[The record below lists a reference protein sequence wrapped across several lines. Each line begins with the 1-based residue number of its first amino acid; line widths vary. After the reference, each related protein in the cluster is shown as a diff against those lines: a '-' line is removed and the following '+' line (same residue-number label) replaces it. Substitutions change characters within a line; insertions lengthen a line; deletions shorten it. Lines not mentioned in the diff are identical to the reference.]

1 MLAIVETLGIDGQTA
16 DIGPAELKLIEVIK
30 YIDLANKRATLLM
43 FFFIEISSV
52 VCPSKGKT

>member
-43 FFFIEISSV
+43 FFLIEISSV